1 MQITPL
7 WKHFAAFI
15 YDVFPILGM
24 FLLTTFIV
32 VLFRNGEE
40 VKPHTLWFD
49 LILIIELTFYY
60 TYSWK
65 VGGQTL
71 GMRAWKFKIIPNQQQ
86 STMTWSQT
94 SLRFLVGIISTILLG
109 SGLFWKLI
117 SKDKYTWMDLVSE
130 SSCKDIKE

>member
-1 MQITPL
+1 MQKTPL

-15 YDVFPILGM
+15 YDIFPILGV
-24 FLLTTFIV
+24 FILTSFVIV
-32 VLFRNGEE
+32 LIRNGEE

-49 LILIIELTFYY
+49 LILIAELTFYY

-86 STMTWSQT
+86 STMTWNQT
-94 SLRFLVGIISTILLG
+94 SLRFLIGIISTLLLG

-117 SKDKYTWMDLVSE
+117 SKNKNTWMDLVSQ
-130 SSCKDIKE
+130 SSCQDID